1 MRTTVCVC
9 WNLHAK
15 EDLHQSHFPVSLP
28 YRPLD
33 NNIIIIIRT
42 TLKVWKVGER
52 KPGYKVVCM
61 WHSEWWLGSKCC
73 SRKRRMMRVGVE
85 CNPPNDLHCETCG
98 FQLCRLPF
106 WQRYLM
112 HAAPVVPFT
121 PSATWRTLPSILRTP
136 TMYNIAGSC
145 FIYVSRLNSTY
156 F

>member
-1 MRTTVCVC
+1 MY
-9 WNLHAK
+9 WDLHANVCTYK
-15 EDLHQSHFPVSLP
+15 EDLRHSHFPVSLL
-28 YRPLD
+28 YLPLD
-33 NNIIIIIRT
+33 NNIIIIRT
-42 TLKVWKVGER
+42 TLKVCNVGTR
-52 KPGYKVVCM
+52 KPEYNVAQ
-61 WHSEWWLGSKCC
+61 WWQGTKCC
-73 SRKRRMMRVGVE
+73 SRKQRMMRVGVE

-121 PSATWRTLPSILRTP
+121 PSATWRSLPSIFQPP